1 MSAPTDKP
9 VPMPPTVPDGL
20 YVELSRHRVKPGMSE
35 EVDRWMQMLNDRA
48 DECIATLDP
57 ERMAVEAIFRLTDDQ
72 GEWLYWL
79 EICGPDGSGL
89 DEERD
94 IDREHVAFAQRAK
107 IPGHQKA
114 ATEVLLMPAPVREVV
129 MKWAARGAS

>member
-1 MSAPTDKP
+1 MTSDRDKP

-20 YVELSRHRVKPGMSE
+20 YVELSRHKVQPGKSD

-57 ERMAVEAIFRLTDDQ
+57 ERMAIEAIFRLRDEQ

-79 EICGPDGSGL
+79 EICGVNGTGL
-89 DEERD
+89 DETRD

-107 IPGHQKA
+107 IPGHEKA
-114 ATEVLLMPAPVREVV
+114 ATEVLFLPAPVREAVLR
-129 MKWAARGAS
+129 WAVRD